1 MKKTTLRSLA
11 FGLAAMLAIVS
22 RAQTIERNME
32 ELFSIADRNN
42 TSIRSCQTAI
52 EKSQQNVEAAR
63 SQRLPDVSTSH
74 TALAITWVMALHV
87 TTATSTL

>member
-63 SQRLPDVSTSH
+63 SQHLPDVSTFH
-74 TALAITWVMALHV
+74 TALAITWAMALHA